1 MSKVNTEL
9 LDKCV
14 DWATA
19 EACKGENSL
28 WDQSQWVTDTA
39 CGTSYCIAGYVV
51 SLFPERFTLVAP
63 HDRWEHYIV
72 QTKTGKRIAF
82 SDAAAE
88 LLGITPAQAAFLF
101 WASNSLQNEIV
112 IMVVMEII
120 IWNSSGMINL
130 CIS

>member
-1 MSKVNTEL
+1 MRKVNTEL

-28 WDQSQWVTDTA
+28 WDQSEWVTDTA
-39 CGTSYCIAGYVV
+39 CGTSYCIAGYAV

-63 HDRWEHYIV
+63 HDRYEHYTV

-82 SDAAAE
+82 SEAATE
-88 LLGITPAQAAFLF
+88 LLGITLVQAVSLF
-101 WASNSLQNEIV
+101 WASNSLQEV
-112 IMVVMEII
+112 IDIAAKIKVDAAAQ
-120 IWNSSGMINL
+120 
-130 CIS
+130 

>member
-1 MSKVNTEL
+1 MTVNTEL

-28 WDQSQWVTDTA
+28 WDQSQWVTDTE
-39 CGTSYCIAGYVV
+39 CGTSYCIAGYAV

-63 HDRWEHYIV
+63 HDRYEHYTV

-82 SDAAAE
+82 SEAATE
-88 LLGITPAQAAFLF
+88 LLGITPAQAVSLF
-101 WASNSLQNEIV
+101 GASNSLQEV
-112 IMVVMEII
+112 IDIAAKIKVDAAAQ
-120 IWNSSGMINL
+120 
-130 CIS
+130 